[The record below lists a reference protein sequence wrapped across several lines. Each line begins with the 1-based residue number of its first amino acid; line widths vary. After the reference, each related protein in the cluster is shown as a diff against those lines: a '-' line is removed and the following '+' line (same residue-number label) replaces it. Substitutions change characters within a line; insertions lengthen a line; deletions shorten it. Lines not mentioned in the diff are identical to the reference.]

1 MSAAENT
8 DAIATRGPRV
18 YSREAVLLGCFVI
31 LFGLLLFTAF
41 VSRMYH
47 KQIHVLADDWFAQGE
62 ASFKNG
68 DIKTA
73 LTDYRN
79 ALVYSPGNTRFQF
92 HLALALAAAGRDDEA
107 RSYLLNLLSESPGS
121 GEINL
126 ALARIAARNGPMA
139 EALRYYHS
147 AIYGE
152 FETDPIAM
160 RWRIRREFCEYLLN
174 HGAANQAVPEIIA
187 LANNTPADDAEK
199 LRIAAELL
207 NRAKLWTRALDM
219 YRSDLAKDKRDEGAL
234 LGAATSAF
242 ELGQYSLA
250 ADYIEQLPP
259 QDRADPGIAAMLETA
274 QQVQAL
280 DPFLPG
286 ITLDAKIR
294 RVSSALSLAKAR
306 VQDCAQEDG
315 QSLTETPPRTALQKS
330 FAWSSEARRDWSSS
344 NLLRH
349 PESLDEGMSL
359 VFEMENAA
367 ADACGEPQGED
378 RALWLLG
385 RSRGAKVQ

>member
-1 MSAAENT
+1 
-8 DAIATRGPRV
+8 
-18 YSREAVLLGCFVI
+18 
-31 LFGLLLFTAF
+31 
-41 VSRMYH
+41 MYH
-47 KQIHVLADDWFAQGE
+47 KQIHSLADDWFAQGE

-68 DIKTA
+68 DTNTA

-92 HLALALAAAGRDDEA
+92 HLALALSAGGRNDEA

-126 ALARIAARNGPMA
+126 ALARIAARKNSMA
-139 EALRYYHS
+139 DALRYYHS

-152 FETDPIAM
+152 FETDPITM
-160 RWRIRREFCEYLLN
+160 RWQIRRELCEYLLD

-187 LANNTPADDAEK
+187 LANSTPSDDIEK
-199 LRIAAELL
+199 VKLAGELL
-207 NRAKLWTRALDM
+207 NRAKLWTRALDT
-219 YRSDLAKDKRDEGAL
+219 YRSVLAKNKRDEDAL

-242 ELGQYSLA
+242 ELGQYGVAVEYL
-250 ADYIEQLPP
+250 EQLPE
-259 QDRADPGIAAMLETA
+259 QERATAEVAGMLETA
-274 QQVQAL
+274 EHVQAIN
-280 DPFLPG
+280 PFLPG
-286 ITLDAKIR
+286 VSLDAKAQ
-294 RVSSALSLAKAR
+294 RVSKAISLAKSR
-306 VQDCAQEDG
+306 VQDCARDDG
-315 QSLTETPPRTALQKS
+315 QSLTETPPRTELQITFAKS
-330 FAWSSEARRDWSSS
+330 AEAGRDWSSR

-349 PESLDEGMSL
+349 PDSMDEAMSL

-385 RSRGAKVQ
+385 QSRGAKVQ

>member
-1 MSAAENT
+1 MAAK
-8 DAIATRGPRV
+8 GPRI
-18 YSREAVLLGCFVI
+18 YSREAVLLGCFI
-31 LFGLLLFTAF
+31 LLIGLLLFTAF

-47 KQIHVLADDWFAQGE
+47 KQIHTLADEWFAQGE
-62 ASFKNG
+62 ASFKDG
-68 DIKTA
+68 DTNTA

-126 ALARIAARNGPMA
+126 ALARIAARKNSMPD
-139 EALRYYHS
+139 ALRYYHS

-152 FETDPIAM
+152 FEADPVAM
-160 RWRIRREFCEYLLN
+160 RWQIRRELCEYLLD

-187 LANNTPADDAEK
+187 LANNAPSDDTEK
-199 LRIAAELL
+199 LKVAAGLL
-207 NRAKLWTRALDM
+207 NRAKLWARALDM
-219 YRSDLAKDKRDEGAL
+219 YRAVLVKDKRDEGAL

-242 ELGQYSLA
+242 ELQQYGA
-250 ADYIEQLPP
+250 AVEYIEQLPERERVTP
-259 QDRADPGIAAMLETA
+259 EAAGMLETA
-274 QQVQAL
+274 RNVQAV

-286 ITLDAKIR
+286 LSPDTKAQ
-294 RVSSALSLAKAR
+294 RVSSAFSLAKSR
-306 VQDCAQEDG
+306 VQDCAQKDG
-315 QSLTETPPRTALQKS
+315 ESLTETPPRTSLQKVLAKS
-330 FAWSSEARRDWSSS
+330 AETGRGGSSR
-344 NLLRH
+344 NLLRNLGGM
-349 PESLDEGMSL
+349 EEAMSL

-385 RSRGAKVQ
+385 QSRGAKVQ